1 MRLRSIYRRTHILW
15 GLVGISPRKVDVS
28 TISIQFQT

>member
-1 MRLRSIYRRTHILW
+1 MRLRGIYRRHNILW
-15 GLVGISPRKVDVS
+15 RLVGASPRKVDGS